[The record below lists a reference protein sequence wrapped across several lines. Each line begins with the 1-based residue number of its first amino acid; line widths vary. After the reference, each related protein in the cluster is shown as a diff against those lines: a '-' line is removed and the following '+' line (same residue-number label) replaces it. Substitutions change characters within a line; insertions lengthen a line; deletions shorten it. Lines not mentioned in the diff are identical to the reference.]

1 MNRVLGAL
9 ATDIQPA
16 ARWYAVNLRPQAER
30 VALANLQRQGFTP
43 FLPQR
48 LKTIRHARQFRTVM
62 APLFPGYLFVSLDL
76 TRDRWRSVNGT
87 MGVVSLV
94 MSGGEPRPV
103 PRGVVEALVE
113 LSRDA
118 GVVRFDHD
126 LQVGQRIKMIAGPF
140 ADQLGTLDR
149 LDDQGRVRVLLDMM
163 GSVVPVAALAAQLA
177 PA

>member
-1 MNRVLGAL
+1 M
-9 ATDIQPA
+9 
-16 ARWYAVNLRPQAER
+16 
-30 VALANLQRQGFTP
+30 ALANLLRQGFAS

-113 LSRDA
+113 LSHDA